1 MSSIYTVTVTRSGW
15 VQAVHHGIRAASEA
29 EAVDIARMFHPYR
42 AQLSFRA
49 EVN

>member
-29 EAVDIARMFHPYR
+29 EAVDIARMFHPHR